1 VVALREI
8 TLPLADDY
16 GRVVTALRIVP
27 RRWDSAPSPLIQ
39 VDAAETREWGEERFQ
54 LLEGATYDYEL
65 RLTGPSQRLREGMFQ
80 RGGLSDAGIERGTI
94 SPRAW
99 TGLLPVVLEDGTGDR
114 LAAAALEIRSSK
126 LAYRTDYR
134 DMLEFIAEK
143 SIDLLFDLRA
153 PSLVR
158 LSPRSNSSP
167 SSVAQRFS
175 FARHF
180 VSSRDFRDAIAR
192 IVKFPHDRTVL
203 HQEEQSSR
211 RSFCPT
217 AGLIRQVAGR
227 QPRIALP
234 ESHPLCA
241 TLGSLPLSLSLP
253 QPTRIL
259 DTPENRF
266 VKYAL
271 MSFEVFFE
279 DLERELA
286 PSKRPEDIRLKREI
300 GLYRAQMAEILS
312 HSFFHAVSEARLLP
326 LGSSILQR
334 RPGYREVLNAWLKFH
349 LAAILDWS
357 GGDDVYGGGK
367 RDVATLYEYWIFFQL
382 LQLLTKQFSLPVGS
396 LAPLVE
402 RTGDRFGLKLKSG
415 THVSIDGVF
424 KQGPRSFRVKFS
436 FNRTFLRLAPPAA
449 ESSYPAAGSWTRR
462 MRPDYTLSLW
472 PSAYEEAAAEH
483 ENSIVHLHFDA
494 KYRVDS
500 LSEFF
505 GDDDDASLEDA
516 TRARKEGRTAK
527 RDDLLKM
534 HAYRDAIRRSEG
546 AYVLYPG
553 TENIK
558 WRGYHELLPGLG
570 AFAISPND
578 ERGLRELSI
587 FIEDAIRE
595 LSRKTSQREETAYQI
610 HRIHESLPDESM
622 PVVPFPETDATGVRL
637 PPPSEE
643 LVLICGRVQPNTSE
657 TIRETSRVFLLIQPG
672 DPLLRFVNVQYVLV
686 SGNSDASMPQL
697 WRVRPNDCQLA
708 DGNEADV
715 DRDGELRSPDT
726 YLVYQIDP
734 AGPEADR
741 CRWSLQSLAALGISE
756 NSAEPVVLSLD
767 RLWSLAAD
775 VGVSSTFEPPGA
787 K

>member
-1 VVALREI
+1 MVVALHEI

-16 GRVVTALRIVP
+16 GRVVTGLRIVP
-27 RRWDSAPSPLIQ
+27 RRWDSAPPPLVQ
-39 VDAAETREWGEERFQ
+39 VDTAEAREWGEERIQ
-54 LLEGATYDYEL
+54 LVEGATYDYEL

-99 TGLLPVVLEDGTGDR
+99 TGLLPVVLEDGTGNR

-143 SIDLLFDLRA
+143 CIDLLFDLRA

-158 LSPRSNSSP
+158 LSPKSTGSP
-167 SSVAQRFS
+167 ATVAQRFS

-211 RSFCPT
+211 RSFRPT
-217 AGLIRQVAGR
+217 AGLIRQVAAR

-253 QPTRIL
+253 QRTRIL

-271 MSFEVFFE
+271 LSFEVFFE

-312 HSFFHAVSEARLLP
+312 HSFFRAVSEARLLP
-326 LGSSILQR
+326 LGSSVLQR

-382 LQLLTKQFSLPVGS
+382 LQLLMKQFSLPAES
-396 LAPLVE
+396 LAHLVE

-424 KQGPRSFRVKFS
+424 QQGLRSFRVKFS
-436 FNRTFLRLAPPAA
+436 FNRTFLRLAPQTA

-472 PSAYEEAAAEH
+472 PAAYEEAVAER

-516 TRARKEGRTAK
+516 TRARREGRTAK

-578 ERGLRELSI
+578 ERGMRELSI

-595 LSRKTSQREETAYQI
+595 LSHRTSQREQTAYQI
-610 HRIHESLPDESM
+610 YRIHSTAQSESM
-622 PVVPFPETDATGVRL
+622 PAIPFPEKDATGGRL
-637 PPPSEE
+637 PPPNAE
-643 LVLICGRVQPNTSE
+643 LVLVCGRVQPDTA
-657 TIRETSRVFLLIQPG
+657 TIIRETGRFFLLIQDG
-672 DPLLRFVNVQYVLV
+672 YPLLRYVNVHYVLLC
-686 SGNSDASMPQL
+686 GDPDASVPQL
-697 WRVRPNDCQLA
+697 WRVRPNGCEFFDGSSATTNRTGKPASQDPYLA
-708 DGNEADV
+708 YYV
-715 DRDGELRSPDT
+715 
-726 YLVYQIDP
+726 DP
-734 AGPEADR
+734 AGPETDK
-741 CRWSLQSLAALGISE
+741 CRWSAESLASLGIFE
-756 NSAEPVVLSLD
+756 NSGEPVVLSLD
-767 RLWSLAAD
+767 LLWTAAATSNEI
-775 VGVSSTFEPPGA
+775 VG
-787 K
+787 